1 MKKKI
6 LIVEDEPI
14 LSDLLFQ
21 FLNEEGFEVKMA
33 QTAEEGIKRAKEFFP
48 DLILLDILLP
58 GKSGYEFLLEIKK
71 DEKLSLVPVIVL
83 SNLGQEE
90 EIQKSLSLGAKEHL
104 IKANLTLEEIVKKVK
119 EIIGQE
125 KS

>member
-1 MKKKI
+1 
-6 LIVEDEPI
+6 
-14 LSDLLFQ
+14 
-21 FLNEEGFEVKMA
+21 
-33 QTAEEGIKRAKEFFP
+33 
-48 DLILLDILLP
+48 
-58 GKSGYEFLLEIKK
+58 LEIKK

-104 IKANLTLEEIVKKVK
+104 IKANLTLEEIVKKIK

-125 KS
+125 KF

>member
-104 IKANLTLEEIVKKVK
+104 IKANLTLEEIVKKIK
-119 EIIGQE
+119 EIIDQE
-125 KS
+125 KF

>member
-21 FLNEEGFEVKMA
+21 FLDEEGFEVKMA